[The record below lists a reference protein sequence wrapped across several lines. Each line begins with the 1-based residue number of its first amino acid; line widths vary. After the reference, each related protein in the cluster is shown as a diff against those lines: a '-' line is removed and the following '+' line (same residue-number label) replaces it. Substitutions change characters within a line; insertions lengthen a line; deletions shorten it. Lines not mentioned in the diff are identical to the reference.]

1 MRPTREGAP
10 VCGDVEHYCIVWRM
24 VDSTLRANGGF
35 QLHKS
40 PAGNDL
46 QEDNT
51 LWVDSYG

>member
-1 MRPTREGAP
+1 MP

-24 VDSTLRANGGF
+24 VDYTLRVNGGF